1 MPTRNIVVI
10 GASAGGLE
18 AVRTFVHSLPKEIPA
33 SIFVVIHTSPDS
45 PGLLASILDR
55 VSPVPVFVP
64 RDGATIREGCV
75 YVAPPDEHLIIEAN
89 RVRLTHG
96 PREHRF
102 RPAVD
107 PLFRSAAEYH
117 GPRVIGIVLS
127 GHMAD
132 GAHGLMVIKQ
142 RGGVA
147 IVQDPEQA
155 QVPSMPLS
163 ALSLVKVDHVLRVEE
178 MASVVVGIV
187 MNNNPRRK
195 VKKSAR
201 QKGTTEVPS
210 PERPDGDALKTGSM
224 PGPPSPLTCPD
235 CGGSLWEL
243 KEPGLLRYRCH
254 VGHGFSAESLGDG
267 MNVKLED
274 TLWSALRAMEEL
286 IELRKRML
294 DRSKGQQLTALATTL
309 EGEVRELEE
318 RAAIVREL
326 LLSRHADP
334 GTRVQTGKRKVN
346 GRKAS

>member
-1 MPTRNIVVI
+1 MPTRNIIVI

-18 AVRTFVHSLPKEIPA
+18 AVRTFVYGLPKVIPA

-55 VSPVPVFVP
+55 ASPVPVFVP
-64 RDGATIREGCV
+64 RDGATIRDGCV
-75 YVAPPDEHLIIEAN
+75 YVAPPDEHLIIEGTQ
-89 RVRLTHG
+89 VRLTHG

-117 GPRVIGIVLS
+117 GPLVIGIVLS

-147 IVQDPEQA
+147 IVQDPQQA

-178 MASVVVGIV
+178 MASVVMGIV
-187 MNNNPRRK
+187 MKNNGRR
-195 VKKSAR
+195 VKRPAKR
-201 QKGTTEVPS
+201 KGTTEVPS

-224 PGPPSPLTCPD
+224 PSPPSPLTCPD

-243 KEPGLLRYRCH
+243 KAQGLLRYRCH
-254 VGHGFSAESLGDG
+254 VGHGFSAESLGEG

-294 DRSKGQQLTALATTL
+294 DRSRSQQLTVLAATL
-309 EGEVRELEE
+309 QSEIAELEE
-318 RAAIVREL
+318 RGAIMRKL
-326 LLSRHADP
+326 LLSRYA
-334 GTRVQTGKRKVN
+334 GTGARRGAGKRKVN